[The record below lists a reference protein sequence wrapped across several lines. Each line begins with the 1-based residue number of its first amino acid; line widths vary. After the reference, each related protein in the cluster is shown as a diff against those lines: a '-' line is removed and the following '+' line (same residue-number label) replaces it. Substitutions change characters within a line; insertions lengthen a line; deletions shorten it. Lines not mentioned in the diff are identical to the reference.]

1 MNANTEAL
9 QHGANYW
16 LLSTGT
22 LLDLAENIKEN
33 NYEKESLDKW
43 NQDEPVG
50 EVKEALTIWSVWQ
63 KQQDEFWSVQ
73 GLTLCSFNPIKQAF
87 KLLTQKWRQKEPQT
101 RSSWRPSGASQGRNM
116 WWREVVELRQSLNCW
131 IRAGNLHLTHILIDL
146 KSCASV
152 QRQNYNYLGLTNYR
166 SNCAFI
172 NIQISL

>member
-1 MNANTEAL
+1 MSQYLTKSRRRRSFVEVYNQEIPSWMQIQAL

-43 NQDEPVG
+43 KQDEPVG
-50 EVKEALTIWSVWQ
+50 EVKEELTIWSVWQ

-73 GLTLCSFNPIKQAF
+73 GHTLCSFNTIKQAF

-101 RSSWRPSGASQGRNM
+101 SSRWRPSEASQGRKQYVVT
-116 WWREVVELRQSLNCW
+116 WSCWVEAVVELLN
-131 IRAGNLHLTHILIDL
+131 
-146 KSCASV
+146 
-152 QRQNYNYLGLTNYR
+152 
-166 SNCAFI
+166 
-172 NIQISL
+172 

>member
-50 EVKEALTIWSVWQ
+50 EVKEELTIWSVWQ

-73 GLTLCSFNPIKQAF
+73 GHTLCSFNPIKQVF

-101 RSSWRPSGASQGRNM
+101 RSSWRPSRASQGEETTCGDVKLLS
-116 WWREVVELRQSLNCW
+116 WGSCWIVELKLEICTW
-131 IRAGNLHLTHILIDL
+131 LTPWLI
-146 KSCASV
+146 
-152 QRQNYNYLGLTNYR
+152 
-166 SNCAFI
+166 
-172 NIQISL
+172 

>member
-16 LLSTGT
+16 LLSTGI

-50 EVKEALTIWSVWQ
+50 EVKEELTIWSVPHHLSDMLWRGHVWQ

-73 GLTLCSFNPIKQAF
+73 GHTLCSFNPIKQAF

-101 RSSWRPSGASQGRNM
+101 SSSWRPSRASQRRKQHVVT
-116 WWREVVELRQSLNCW
+116 WSCWVEAVVELLN
-131 IRAGNLHLTHILIDL
+131 
-146 KSCASV
+146 
-152 QRQNYNYLGLTNYR
+152 
-166 SNCAFI
+166 
-172 NIQISL
+172 